1 MVPVAAVSW
10 ESDHQVE
17 DEPDPGWLGRA
28 DVAAG
33 LAVGRPRWTRVRP
46 PRPVPTASPS
56 CADVADA
63 HPDVRFVLDHGGK
76 PPIAGGGTL
85 DHWHA
90 DITRIARRPN
100 VAVKLSGLVTEADW
114 TSWTAADLAP
124 VVDHLLDSFG
134 ADRTM
139 FGSDWP
145 VCELAA
151 DYGAVLAVAEDL
163 TSGLSRS
170 ERDALFSET
179 ARVVYGL
186 SPT

>member
-1 MVPVAAVSW
+1 M
-10 ESDHQVE
+10 
-17 DEPDPGWLGRA
+17 
-28 DVAAG
+28 AG
-33 LAVGRPRWTRVRP
+33 PRRRRDGLAAVGRAGLVYDLL
-46 PRPVPTASPS
+46 VHADGIAA
-56 CADVADA
+56 CADAADA
-63 HPDVRFVLDHGGK
+63 HPDVQFVLDHGGK
-76 PPIAGGGTL
+76 PPIAGGGSL
-85 DHWHA
+85 QQWHA
-90 DITRIARRPN
+90 DVARIACRPN

-151 DYGAVLAVAEDL
+151 DYATVLAVAEEL

-170 ERDALFSET
+170 ERDAVFSET

-186 SPT
+186 SST

>member
-1 MVPVAAVSW
+1 MVPAAAASW
-10 ESDHQVE
+10 ESGIRSRTSRTRG
-17 DEPDPGWLGRA
+17 GWVA
-28 DVAAG
+28 QDVAAG
-33 LAVGRPRWTRVRP
+33 LAAVGRAGLVYDLLVR
-46 PRPVPTASPS
+46 ADGIAA

-63 HPDVRFVLDHGGK
+63 HPTVQFVLDHGGK
-76 PPIAGGGTL
+76 PPIAGGTL
-85 DHWHA
+85 DQWH
-90 DITRIARRPN
+90 DDVTRIARRPN

-124 VVDHLLDSFG
+124 VVDHLVDSFG

-151 DYGAVLAVAEDL
+151 DYGTVLEVAEEL
-163 TSGLSRS
+163 TSGLSGS

-186 SPT
+186 SST